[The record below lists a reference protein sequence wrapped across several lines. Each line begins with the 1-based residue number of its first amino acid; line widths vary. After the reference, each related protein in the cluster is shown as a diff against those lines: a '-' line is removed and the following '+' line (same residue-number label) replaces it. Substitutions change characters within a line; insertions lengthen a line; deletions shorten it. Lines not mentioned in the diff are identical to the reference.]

1 MVGTLPAQGCGVSY
15 DGDNEGHGGF
25 LVTNVAN
32 QNQLVGWLSATKPT
46 IVLMHFGTND
56 VWNNIATNTILAAFT
71 KLVDQMRASNPSMK
85 ILVYNTPSRPD
96 ECVLTVEGVE

>member
-1 MVGTLPAQGCGVSY
+1 M
-15 DGDNEGHGGF
+15 
-25 LVTNVAN
+25 TNVAN

-56 VWNNIATNTILAAFT
+56 VWNNIATNTILAAYT

-85 ILVYNTPSRPD
+85 ILVCTTPSQSD
-96 ECVLTVEGVE
+96 ECVLTVEGRIGRKDPSHEPLGLRKLRKWCHCLE